1 MAVFIRETIYPD
13 WLTNPVLVK
22 KKNEKWRVCI
32 DFTDLNMVCPKD
44 SFLLPG
50 IDQIV
55 DATAGHEL
63 FSFMDAYS
71 GYNQIRIQSDKDKTA
86 FTTGHA
92 IYC

>member
-44 SFLLPG
+44 SFLLPD